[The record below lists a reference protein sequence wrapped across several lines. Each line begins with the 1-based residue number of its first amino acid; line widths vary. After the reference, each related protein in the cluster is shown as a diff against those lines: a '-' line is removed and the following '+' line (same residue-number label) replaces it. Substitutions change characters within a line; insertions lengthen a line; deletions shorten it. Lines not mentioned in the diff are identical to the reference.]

1 MGRHR
6 QTALA
11 QAQSGLKTLVLQ
23 DLDGDDS
30 SNLYLSGKY
39 QVSALDW
46 NAVVRRLDAP
56 ADDSAGLRSPS

>member
-1 MGRHR
+1 VGRHR

-46 NAVVRRLDAP
+46 NAVVRKLDAP

>member
-1 MGRHR
+1 VGRHR

-46 NAVVRRLDAP
+46 NAVVRKLDAP
-56 ADDSAGLRSPS
+56 ADDSAGLRSSS